1 MNGWDGLVAL
11 DGKLATHSKSNVAFS
26 TTVKTINWCHR
37 EVGLCDTRRQV
48 AVTITLPQFARMD
61 NASTPCFMVLTP
73 IGVTLHVNYLIV
85 RKNFVVVGIL
95 EDDFPSVN
103 VAQLKTLVIIAV
115 EKMRKVNTD
124 IRTVNSIRLR
134 SRSSASSDAP
144 SCCR

>member
-1 MNGWDGLVAL
+1 
-11 DGKLATHSKSNVAFS
+11 
-26 TTVKTINWCHR
+26 
-37 EVGLCDTRRQV
+37 
-48 AVTITLPQFARMD
+48 MD

-85 RKNFVVVGIL
+85 RKNSVVVGIL
-95 EDDFPSVN
+95 EDDYPSVN

-124 IRTVNSIRLR
+124 IRIVNSIRLR